1 MLRAAIYARY
11 SSDLQRP
18 ASIDD
23 QVRRCRA
30 EIARRGW
37 QEAVVFADRE
47 VPGTVARGRDGYQ
60 RLQQGVRGRHF
71 DVVVVDE
78 ISRLTRDPEELAG
91 LRKRLRF
98 SRVELVA
105 PGDGL
110 DTVAAPAAAAPIML
124 VKSLVNEAELEANAH
139 RSRRGLEGRVLAGYH
154 AGGAPYGYRTRPV
167 HADKPGD
174 PLGTGPVVGYEY
186 LVHDGEAEVIRRV
199 FRLYADGLSTRQ
211 IAATLNAEGVPPPGA
226 RWRNRTAVGKRT
238 WSHGA
243 IHGNPT
249 KGLGIL
255 NNEKY
260 VGRLIWNRTTW
271 PRDPDR
277 DAKQVRREL
286 PEDQWVVR
294 DAPELRIVPQE
305 LWEAVKA
312 RQRQRSLKRAQRSA
326 VPRVPRL
333 LSGLLTCGRCGARY
347 VLRGR
352 QTYCCASRQNRGSIV
367 CDCIATVNAVEAE
380 QAVLD
385 LLEPLF
391 CDEAVL
397 EQLVREVQRRLAD
410 ARKRRAAGHSAQ
422 AQLKAQLAEVER
434 EISRLVG
441 WIAKGKL
448 VEDLERLMAA
458 AEMRRDHLRRELART
473 RETAPPS
480 GVDVLPDAVRRIVS
494 DLRQMLAAGHVE
506 EVKSALSRLVSRI
519 EVHEDPRPGRK
530 RPGAKLVLRGNLEAM
545 LQLTGKVTSVGS
557 PGGICTLVTMETPP
571 QEYKLRGRAYRP
583 GSVDGDLRRA
593 HRGPVDERSERQ
605 RVSALA

>member
-1 MLRAAIYARY
+1 MMLRAAIYARY
-11 SSDLQRP
+11 SSNLQRP

-23 QVRRCRA
+23 QVRRCRD

-37 QEAVVFADRE
+37 QEVAVFSDRE
-47 VPGTVARGRDGYQ
+47 IPGTVARERDGYQ

-174 PLGTGPVVGYEY
+174 PPGTGPVVGYEY

-211 IAATLNAEGVPPPGA
+211 IAATLNGEAIPPPGA
-226 RWRNRTAVGKRT
+226 RWRNRTGVGKRT

-243 IHGNPT
+243 IHGNPA

-260 VGRLIWNRTTW
+260 TGRIIWNRTTW

-277 DAKQVRREL
+277 DGKQVRREL
-286 PEDQWVVR
+286 PEDRWVVR
-294 DAPELRIVPQE
+294 EAPELRIVPQD
-305 LWEAVKA
+305 LWQAVKV
-312 RQRQRSLKRAQRSA
+312 RQRQRSSRIRHAVT

-367 CDCIATVNAVEAE
+367 CDCMATVNAIEAE
-380 QAVLD
+380 QVILG

-391 CDEAVL
+391 CDETVL
-397 EQLVREVQRRLAD
+397 TQLEAEVRKRLAQ
-410 ARKRRAAGHSAQ
+410 ARRQRSERKSAEGN
-422 AQLKAQLAEVER
+422 LKSQLAEVEA
-434 EISRLVG
+434 EIGRLVQ

-448 VEDLERLMAA
+448 VDDLERQMMAVEA
-458 AEMRRDHLRRELART
+458 RRDHLRRERAGARAAAST
-473 RETAPPS
+473 EGIAM
-480 GVDVLPDAVRRIVS
+480 LPGAVRKIVS
-494 DLRQMLAAGHVE
+494 DLREMLKAGQVE
-506 EVKSALSRLVSRI
+506 KVKSALSRLVTSI

-530 RPGAKLVLRGNLEAM
+530 RPGAKLEVKGNLQA
-545 LQLTGKVTSVGS
+545 LLTLTGRVESVGS
-557 PGGICTLVTMETPP
+557 PGGILPLVTFADPVRVMSL
-571 QEYKLRGRAYRP
+571 QGRHWT
-583 GSVDGDLRRA
+583 
-593 HRGPVDERSERQ
+593 HRGPVRERSERQ
-605 RVSALA
+605 RVLASA